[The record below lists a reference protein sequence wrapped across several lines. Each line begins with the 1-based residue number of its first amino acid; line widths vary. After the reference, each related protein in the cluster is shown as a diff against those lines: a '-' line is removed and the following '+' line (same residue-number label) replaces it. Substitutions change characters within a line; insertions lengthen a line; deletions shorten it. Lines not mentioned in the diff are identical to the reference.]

1 MASSLF
7 AVMASDAVVK
17 TAGLI
22 CQCFIY
28 GELAML
34 AFKFTPTGRFA
45 LAVVAIGYVFSS
57 HYLITGGWLLQVL
70 TLLFGL
76 GLTIVLIASIVPAM
90 SDTSVDERSQEFLEK
105 RAINSNTKK
114 QSIIVDPVC
123 PEVCK

>member
-1 MASSLF
+1 
-7 AVMASDAVVK
+7 
-17 TAGLI
+17 
-22 CQCFIY
+22 
-28 GELAML
+28 ML